1 MTEAFVSLATND
13 DYASGANVLGK
24 SLKRSG
30 TSRKCVLMVTTGVSA
45 GFRDRLKQNWDEL
58 IDITAL
64 DSNDQERLAILA
76 RPELGCTFTKLRAWT
91 LTQFQK
97 CVFLDAD
104 TMVLQNVDELFERDE
119 FSAAPDVGWPDC
131 FNSGVF
137 VFKPNM
143 ETYSKLLDF
152 AKTRGSFD
160 GGDQGLLNDFFKDWA
175 TKDISRRL
183 PFLYNMVANITYS
196 YTPAFMRYGQDV
208 KIVHFLGA
216 VKPWH
221 HSYDEASG
229 KVKKLSGCGSA
240 VSDDIFTQMWWDLFR
255 TGSIAT
261 NVGSASS
268 PRSWENW
275 DQARVVYTDKRQQW
289 EQGTPDYTGEDRFDN
304 ILSHMQAMMISTK
317 PTASPSK
324 SSDIVSE
331 KSSESKGT
339 ESKDSETSKP
349 KKVE

>member
-1 MTEAFVSLATND
+1 MSEAFVSLATND
-13 DYASGANVLGK
+13 DYGRGANTLGR

-30 TSRKCVLMVTTGVSA
+30 TTRRCVLMVTSGVTPSY
-45 GFRDRLKQNWDEL
+45 RETLKESWDEL
-58 IDITAL
+58 VDITPL
-64 DSNDQERLAILA
+64 DSNDQEKLAILA

-119 FSAAPDVGWPDC
+119 LSAAPDVGWPDC

-137 VFKPNM
+137 VFKPSM
-143 ETYSKLLDF
+143 DTYGRLLEF

-175 TKDISRRL
+175 TKDISKRL

-208 KIVHFLGA
+208 KIVHFLGS

-221 HSYDEASG
+221 HYYDESTG
-229 KVKKLSGCGSA
+229 MLKKLSSSGLS
-240 VSDDIFTQMWWDLFR
+240 VSDDIFTQMWWDLSK
-255 TGSIAT
+255 TGTTGGVTWT
-261 NVGSASS
+261 N
-268 PRSWENW
+268 WEH
-275 DQARVVYTDKRQQW
+275 ARVVYSDKRTQW
-289 EQGTPDYTGEDRFDN
+289 EQGVPDYTGEDRFDN
-304 ILSHMQAMMISTK
+304 ILSHMQSMMIASK
-317 PTASPSK
+317 PTTPTAAAASA
-324 SSDIVSE
+324 I
-331 KSSESKGT
+331 
-339 ESKDSETSKP
+339 KP
-349 KKVE
+349 ADKKVSKKPADSTAKKATAVKATKKTT